1 MTPTT
6 ELAIDDDLDYE
17 IVDGEMEV
25 KMAGA
30 KHGETCAQ
38 ITGEL
43 FAYLKTNK
51 IGKIYSSNTTFQIGS
66 NERMPDVAFVSAERI
81 PEEGSPSGKWE
92 IAPDIA
98 IEVISPN
105 DVWDKVNRK
114 VREYFAAGVQ
124 QVWLIS
130 QQEQEVIVYDSPT
143 QIRVMTASE
152 DLTSE
157 LLPGFK
163 CKVADLFQS

>member
-6 ELAIDDDLDYE
+6 QLAIDDDLDYE
-17 IVDGEMEV
+17 LVDGVMEV
-25 KMAGA
+25 KMCGARHGEIGA
-30 KHGETCAQ
+30 K
-38 ITGEL
+38 ITVKLGI
-43 FAYLKTNK
+43 YLEDNP
-51 IGKIYSSNTTFQIGS
+51 IGKLYNAKTTFQIGS
-66 NERMPDVAFVSAERI
+66 NGRMPDVAFVSAERI

-105 DVWDKVNRK
+105 EVWDKVNHK
-114 VREYFAAGVQ
+114 VREYFAADVQ

-130 QQEQEVIVYDSPT
+130 QQEQEVIVYDSPAR
-143 QIRVMTASE
+143 IRVMTASD
-152 DLTSE
+152 DLTSKS
-157 LLPGFK
+157 LPGFK